1 MKIVSINRAQ
11 YRQLEFNG
19 NLVDTGLYK
28 EPVDTSVYVSCAG
41 IEGDTIADLS
51 VHGGADQAV
60 YLYSTEDYQW
70 WSEELERPL
79 SPGTFGENITTQGIE
94 LRDLLIGDRLM
105 IDNTILEI
113 SAPRTPC
120 FKLAVRMGD
129 PGFVKQ
135 FVRAS
140 RPGAYARV
148 LRHGNI
154 RAKDPIVLVKTIEDY
169 AGVVEVFDLWHAKE
183 RSRLLIDK
191 ALSSPISNY
200 HRSVIKDWSI
210 TE

>member
-1 MKIVSINRAQ
+1 MKLVSINRAQ
-11 YRQLEFNG
+11 KQQLEFDG
-19 NLVDTGLYK
+19 KMVDTGLFK
-28 EPVDTSVYVSCAG
+28 APVSSSIYLSRSGV
-41 IEGDTIADLS
+41 EGDTIVDLS

-70 WSEELERPL
+70 WSGILDRVLP
-79 SPGTFGENITTQGIE
+79 PGTFGENLTTGGLDLRE
-94 LRDLLIGDRLM
+94 LVIGDRLM
-105 IDNTILEI
+105 IGNTILEI

-129 PGFVKQ
+129 SSFAKQ

-148 LRHGNI
+148 LRDGNI
-154 RAKDPIVLVKTIEDY
+154 RAGEPLILVKTAADY
-169 AGVVEVFDLWHAKE
+169 AGVVDVFDLWHAKQ
-183 RSRLLIDK
+183 RSPQLIRK
-191 ALSSPISNY
+191 ALASPISRY
-200 HRSVIKDWSI
+200 HRSVIQSWLI